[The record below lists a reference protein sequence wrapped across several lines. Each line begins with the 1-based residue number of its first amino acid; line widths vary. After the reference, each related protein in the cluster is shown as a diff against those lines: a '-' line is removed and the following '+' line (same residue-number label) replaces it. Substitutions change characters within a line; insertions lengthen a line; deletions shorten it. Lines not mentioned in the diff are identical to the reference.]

1 MKPSCKTASCAFL
14 RGRGLLHVFLGM
26 GIIQGS
32 VNRRRAIPLRDAEA
46 LMTWQ
51 AVLGFKRSDTLIHSW
66 TLGQPTLLLTLS
78 LMC

>member
-46 LMTWQ
+46 LMT
-51 AVLGFKRSDTLIHSW
+51 
-66 TLGQPTLLLTLS
+66 
-78 LMC
+78 